1 MYVEFKKTD
10 AQKNLDWI
18 VSECKMIMN
27 MKNEKKML
35 LENEERKLGNKY
47 NVRAQLSDKTGSSSL
62 HWKLYRMK
70 FKQSK

>member
-1 MYVEFKKTD
+1 
-10 AQKNLDWI
+10 
-18 VSECKMIMN
+18 

-62 HWKLYRMK
+62 H
-70 FKQSK
+70 